1 MREYKEVAMN
11 GKSAMELLRE
21 PHWTEAESNWL
32 TRQAMIEDGDTPEQI
47 AEMDKALESFRRIT
61 ANLAPE
67 SEELVFSPVEMELE
81 PTDEEIYREEMSRG
95 IFAREHLKHME
106 KYHPE
111 RLKELTQS
119 GKLTDHLIHTQEA
132 MEAYIKQ
139 ATDHLK
145 ATDKDY
151 LTAKEQQNQYQMTIL
166 EHSAAVMAQSEAERM
181 YVYN

>member
-11 GKSAMELLRE
+11 GKSAMELLKE

-47 AEMDKALESFRRIT
+47 AEMDKALESFRKIT
-61 ANLAPE
+61 ATLTPE
-67 SEELVFSPVEMELE
+67 SEELVFSPVEDYE

-95 IFAREHLKHME
+95 IFAREHLKHLE
-106 KYHPE
+106 KFHPE
-111 RLKELTQS
+111 RLKEFMES
-119 GKLTDHLIHTQEA
+119 GKLTDHLIHTQES

-145 ATDKDY
+145 ATDKNY
-151 LTAKEQQNQYQMTIL
+151 LTSKEQQNQYQMTIL
-166 EHSAAVMAQSEAERM
+166 EHSAAVMAQSEAERI

>member
-1 MREYKEVAMN
+1 MREYKEVQMN
-11 GKSAMELLRE
+11 GKTAMELLRE

-67 SEELVFSPVEMELE
+67 SEELVFPPVETEQE

-106 KYHPE
+106 KFHPE

-119 GKLTDHLIHTQEA
+119 GKLTDHLIHTQES

-145 ATDKDY
+145 ANDKDY
-151 LTAKEQQNQYQMTIL
+151 LTAQAQKQTYQMAML
-166 EHSAAVMAQSEAERM
+166 EQSAAMIAQSDAERI

>member
-1 MREYKEVAMN
+1 MMEFKEVQMN
-11 GKSAMELLRE
+11 GKTAMELLRE

-47 AEMDKALESFRRIT
+47 AEMEQAYEMFHKIT
-61 ANLAPE
+61 ANLPEE
-67 SEELVFSPVEMELE
+67 SEELVFPPVEDYE

-95 IFAREHLKHME
+95 IFAREHLKHLE
-106 KYHPE
+106 KFHPE

-119 GKLTDHLIHTQEA
+119 GKLTDHLIHTQES

-145 ATDKDY
+145 ANDKDY
-151 LTAKEQQNQYQMTIL
+151 LTAKAQQQTYQMAML
-166 EHSAAVMAQSEAERM
+166 EQSAAMIAQSDAERI